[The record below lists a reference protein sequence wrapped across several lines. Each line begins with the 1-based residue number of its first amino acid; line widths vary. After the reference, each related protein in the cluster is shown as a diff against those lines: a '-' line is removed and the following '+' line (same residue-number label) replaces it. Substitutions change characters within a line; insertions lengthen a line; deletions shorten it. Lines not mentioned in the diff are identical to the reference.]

1 MTSVERVDEHSSQI
15 KFNED
20 IFHTSTQ
27 ETLSPLKIHAVH
39 VEDRPIPETID
50 ISPPP
55 SPSPPLDNTPITR
68 TSTDELE
75 SFDKAPVVD
84 ATEEQVSENQMQ
96 QKPPA
101 IPPKSPLRGAK
112 KTNWLSRLLSR
123 TVGRLSCF
131 HGNNHKEA
139 TKQYKNREAR
149 AGSSSCRSGTVG
161 SGHPVISIP
170 NLGGIAD
177 FGDIFAE
184 CFANLADCGGG
195 SLGCGGDSADCG
207 GGSSANC
214 GGGTGNCAGD

>member
-20 IFHTSTQ
+20 IFHKSTQ
-27 ETLSPLKIHAVH
+27 ETPSPLKIHAVH
-39 VEDRPIPETID
+39 VEDRLIPETID

-84 ATEEQVSENQMQ
+84 ATEEQVPENQIQ

-112 KTNWLSRLLSR
+112 KINWLSRLLSK

-131 HGNNHKEA
+131 HGNNQKEV
-139 TKQYKNREAR
+139 TKQDQNREAR
-149 AGSSSCRSGTVG
+149 AGSTFCRGGTVG
-161 SGHPVISIP
+161 SGHPVITIP
-170 NLGGIAD
+170 DLGGIAD
-177 FGDIFAE
+177 FGDIFE
-184 CFANLADCGGG
+184 EFFANLADCGGD
-195 SLGCGGDSADCG
+195 SSGCGGGDSADCG
-207 GGSSANC
+207 GGT
-214 GGGTGNCAGD
+214 GTALATDN